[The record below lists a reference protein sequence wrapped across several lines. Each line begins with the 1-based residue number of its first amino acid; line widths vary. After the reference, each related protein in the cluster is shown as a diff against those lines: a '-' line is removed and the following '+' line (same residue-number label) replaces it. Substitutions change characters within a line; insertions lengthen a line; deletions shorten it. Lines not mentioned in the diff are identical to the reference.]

1 MLIVIDL
8 PALSMLRGP
17 EASNIRAI
25 CQLSTGNHWRV
36 RGSAVGD
43 SLNLLCLVLL
53 GDVRY
58 SFITTFDITET
69 SAKSTAE

>member
-1 MLIVIDL
+1 MSAVDGK
-8 PALSMLRGP
+8 PYAG
-17 EASNIRAI
+17 
-25 CQLSTGNHWRV
+25 STRV